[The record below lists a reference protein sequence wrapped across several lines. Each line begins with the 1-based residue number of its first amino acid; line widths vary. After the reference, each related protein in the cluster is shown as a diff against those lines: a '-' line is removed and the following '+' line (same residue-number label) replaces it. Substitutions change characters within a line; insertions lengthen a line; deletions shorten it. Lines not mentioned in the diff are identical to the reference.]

1 MNQTLRDRYSPTVL
15 AVFAQRYG
23 VRPEEVTNLGGFES
37 FVFAFSR
44 DGGDYILKITHTV
57 ARSFEHLEGELEW
70 LNYLADH
77 GVPVSR
83 AVPSLEGR
91 LIEKLADESGEYLAI
106 AYEKAPGT
114 PIVQA
119 DMTPALYRTWGNLIG
134 RMHAL
139 TRAYEP
145 SRPGLRRQTW
155 EEVSLAG
162 FKVPEDHAWF
172 AERAAA
178 LYPRLHALPKGPDA
192 YGLVHSDL
200 HFGNVLLH
208 EGRLTAFDFDDAHYT
223 WFANDVAI
231 TLFYVLTWSALW
243 KWEADGF
250 ATEFLTT
257 FLEGYREA
265 APFDDAWLAYFPDFL
280 RLRRLVLY
288 GALFQAFGPDEMP
301 ERERKLF
308 ETLRQGILTDSE
320 VVDLDFTRFV
330 AQTPERC

>member
-1 MNQTLRDRYSPTVL
+1 MNKTLRDLYAPTVL
-15 AVFAQRYG
+15 AAFAHRYG
-23 VRPEEVTNLGGFES
+23 VRPEEVTKLGGFES

-44 DGGDYILKITHTV
+44 DGGDYILKITHTI
-57 ARSFEHLEGELEW
+57 ARTHDYLEGELEW
-70 LNYLADH
+70 LNYLAEN

-83 AVPSLEGR
+83 AVPSLKGR
-91 LIEKLADESGEYLAI
+91 LIETLEGESGEYLAV
-106 AYEKAPGT
+106 AYEKAPGA
-114 PIVQA
+114 PIAQA

-145 SRPGLRRQTW
+145 SRPALRRQTW
-155 EEVSLAG
+155 EEVSLTG
-162 FKVPEDHAWF
+162 FKVPEDHPWF

-192 YGLVHSDL
+192 YGLVHGDVHS
-200 HFGNVLLH
+200 GNVFLR

-223 WFANDVAI
+223 WFANDLAI
-231 TLFYVLTWSALW
+231 ILFHALRTVSLW
-243 KWEADGF
+243 NWEAEDF
-250 ATEFLTT
+250 ATEFLTA

-288 GALFQAFGPDEMP
+288 GALFQAFEPDAMP
-301 ERERKLF
+301 ERERKFF

-320 VVDLDFTRFV
+320 VIDLDFTRFA
-330 AQTPERC
+330 AQIPER